1 MEQQNEK
8 MLAVIPARAGS
19 KRLPGKNKRLLG
31 DLPLIAWTIRAA
43 IASGVFVKVLVSTD
57 DQEIAD
63 IARRQGASV
72 PWLRPAELSTDTAT
86 SMDVVLHA
94 ADRAEAAGMSFGHV
108 VLLQPTSP
116 FRTAKTIKV
125 AVGQYL
131 SGGAAPMVS
140 VSPAKT
146 HPELCYSLKEEGRMV
161 KYCADRSITS
171 LRSQDWPAAYEVN
184 GVLYAAP
191 VCYLRNQRTFFGP
204 DTRAFLMMSPAECID
219 IDDDWDW
226 QLATCVAA
234 SMFGNAEAFNGGNL
248 G

>member
-1 MEQQNEK
+1 MEQQSENV
-8 MLAVIPARAGS
+8 LAVIPARAGS

-31 DLPLIAWTIRAA
+31 DSPLIAWTIRAA
-43 IASGVFVKVLVSTD
+43 IASGVFVEVLVSTD
-57 DQEIAD
+57 DPEIAD

-94 ADRAEAAGMSFGHV
+94 ASSAETAGVPFGHI

-116 FRTAKTIKV
+116 FRTAKTIRA

-131 SGGAAPMVS
+131 SGRTAPMVS

-146 HPELCYSLKEEGRMV
+146 HPELCFRLTEDGRMV
-161 KYCADRSITS
+161 KYCANGSITS
-171 LRSQDWPAAYEVN
+171 LRSQDWPLAYEVN
-184 GVLYAAP
+184 GVLYAAS
-191 VCYLRNQRTFFGP
+191 VRCLRNERTFFGP

-219 IDDDWDW
+219 IDDEWDW
-226 QLATCVAA
+226 QLATWIAA
-234 SMFGNAEAFNGGNL
+234 SMPGYAETSNGGNP